1 MRLQSP
7 QHHSDHLPDHLY
19 NQLLLVA
26 AEAWGSCTPLPISV
40 FPRSPPAS
48 ALPGLAPLRE
58 AAAAPAAPSFLLPS
72 LQVTAEIPPEHSLVE
87 D

>member
-7 QHHSDHLPDHLY
+7 QHHSDHLPDHLS
-19 NQLLLVA
+19 NQLVLVA
-26 AEAWGSCTPLPISV
+26 AEAWGSCTPLPTSV
-40 FPRSPPAS
+40 FPRPPP

-72 LQVTAEIPPEHSLVE
+72 LQVTAEIPPEHLLVE